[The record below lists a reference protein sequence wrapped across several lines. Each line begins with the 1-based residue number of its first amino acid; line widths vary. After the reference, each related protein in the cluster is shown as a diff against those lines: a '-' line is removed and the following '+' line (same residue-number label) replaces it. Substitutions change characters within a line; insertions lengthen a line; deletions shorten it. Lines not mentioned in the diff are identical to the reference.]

1 MRSSLL
7 LILVFFGLSA
17 SAQTDLSG
25 AYGFTLESPASP
37 KDNHAVPGGRLV
49 LLKMESNLYRFWL
62 DVLSKGPEF
71 DRMETDATLLFVNDT
86 ASFDNTFED
95 AVSECYLKFRRSGNT
110 IVIKSEGGPAACG
123 DGLQPDGVYTKL
135 DKQPK
140 LDNAWLKA
148 QYPHAGTMKIAS
160 PGAEMYRDE
169 DGYQS
174 FSPRR
179 VLSKGDE
186 FLAIAETEK
195 TIYTEMV
202 QADGTLKYGWIR
214 KSDIK
219 MKD

>member
-7 LILVFFGLSA
+7 LILVFLGLSV

-25 AYGFTLESPASP
+25 TYGFTLESPASP

-110 IVIKSEGGPAACG
+110 IVIKSEGGPEA
-123 DGLQPDGVYTKL
+123 VRR
-135 DKQPK
+135 
-140 LDNAWLKA
+140 
-148 QYPHAGTMKIAS
+148 GT
-160 PGAEMYRDE
+160 
-169 DGYQS
+169 
-174 FSPRR
+174 
-179 VLSKGDE
+179 
-186 FLAIAETEK
+186 
-195 TIYTEMV
+195 
-202 QADGTLKYGWIR
+202 
-214 KSDIK
+214 
-219 MKD
+219 